1 MSMPI
6 YVGYGQVQDAAA
18 TVSKIVGSMSQD
30 SQSLAKLSQALLEA
44 FKGAGATGYEG
55 IMSQLN
61 TKSAAYESSLTSLN
75 GAAANAVQ
83 HLQATD
89 VQAGNRF
96 NSL

>member
-6 YVGYGQVQDAAA
+6 YVGYTQVQDAAS

-30 SQSLAKLSQALLEA
+30 SQSLAKLSQTLLEA
-44 FKGAGATGYEG
+44 FRGAGATGYESV
-55 IMSQLN
+55 MTQLN
-61 TKSAAYESSLTSLN
+61 TKATAYQNSLTSLN
-75 GAAANAVQ
+75 SAATNAVL
-83 HLQATD
+83 HLQSTD